1 MRVDTTSK
9 YRPFPPVQLPDRQWP
24 SRTLTQ
30 APRWCSSDLRDGNQ
44 ALIEPMDGER
54 KRRYFDLLV
63 RMGFKEIEVAFPS
76 ASQTDF
82 DFVRSLIEGQRVPDD
97 VAVQVLTQAR
107 EDLIRRT
114 FASLKGVKRAI
125 PHLYNATAPIFR
137 EVVFGLDRAGLI
149 ELAQFGARL
158 FVECAAEQ
166 PETEWTFEYSP
177 ETFCFTELDFALEV
191 CEAVLDI
198 WQPTPERKVILNL
211 PATVEVATPN
221 VYADQVEWFCRHLS
235 RRDAVIISLHPH
247 NDRGTAVAAAELALL
262 AGADRVEGCL
272 FGNGE
277 RTGNVDLVTLALN
290 FYSQGIDPGLDF
302 SAMDEI
308 VHTAEYCNQ
317 IHVHPRHP
325 YAGDLVFTAFSGS
338 HQDAIKK
345 GFAAQEQR
353 WTGGDSR
360 WEVPY
365 LPLDPT
371 DLGRNYEAVIRVNS
385 QSGKGGVSYL
395 LEKDH
400 GLRLPRRLQVE
411 FSRHVQA
418 IADATGKE
426 LTSANIWTAFEAEYL
441 QATEP
446 FRFVE
451 HRTIPDSHA
460 SGSRK
465 LTATIRER
473 GQERLI
479 SGKGNG
485 PIDAFIDALNQHCGL
500 DLRVVDYHEHAI
512 GAGANATAVS
522 YVEMHMDGEPASLF
536 GVGIDHNIVAA
547 SLHAVMSAVNR
558 ALRQTATDE
567 TDQTDRA
574 ERMPRIA
581 GMGG

>member
-1 MRVDTTSK
+1 MRVDATRK
-9 YRPFPPVQLPDRQWP
+9 YRPFPPVRLPDRQWP

-54 KRRYFDLLV
+54 KRRFFELLV

-82 DFVRSLIEGQRVPDD
+82 DFVRGLIEGGRVPDD
-97 VAVQVLTQAR
+97 VAIQALTQSR

-114 FASLKGVKRAI
+114 FASLRGAKRAI

-149 ELAQFGARL
+149 ELARNGARW
-158 FVECAAEQ
+158 FAECAAEQ
-166 PETEWTFEYSP
+166 PDTEWTFEYSP

-198 WQPTPERKVILNL
+198 WQPTPERKAILNL

-221 VYADQVEWFCRHLS
+221 VYADQIEWFCRHLS
-235 RRDAVIISLHPH
+235 RRDAVIISVHPH
-247 NDRGTAVAAAELALL
+247 NDRGTAVAAAELALM

-272 FGNGE
+272 FGSGE

-302 SAMDEI
+302 SVMDEI
-308 VHTAEYCNQ
+308 VRTAEYCNQ
-317 IHVHPRHP
+317 IPVHPRHP

-353 WTGGDSR
+353 WATGDGH

-365 LPLDPT
+365 LPVDPA
-371 DLGRNYEAVIRVNS
+371 DLGRSYEAVIRVNS
-385 QSGKGGVSYL
+385 QSGKGGIAYL

-411 FSRHVQA
+411 FSQAVQA
-418 IADATGKE
+418 MADSTGKE
-426 LTSANIWTAFEAEYL
+426 LTSADLWTAFAADYL
-441 QATEP
+441 QLKEP
-446 FRFVE
+446 FQFVE
-451 HRTIPDSHA
+451 HRSAPDSQA
-460 SGSRK
+460 SGACK
-465 LTATIRER
+465 LTATIREHGR
-473 GQERLI
+473 ERLI
-479 SGKGNG
+479 SGRGNG
-485 PIDAFIDALNQHCGL
+485 PIDAFTDALNRHCGL
-500 DLRVVDYHEHAI
+500 DVRVVDYHEHAI
-512 GAGANATAVS
+512 GAGANANAVS
-522 YVEMHMDGEPASLF
+522 YVEIRMDDRVSLF
-536 GVGIDHNIVAA
+536 GVGMDSNIVTA
-547 SLHAVMSAVNR
+547 SLNAVISAVNR
-558 ALRQTATDE
+558 ALRAAVNPDV
-567 TDQTDRA
+567 A
-574 ERMPRIA
+574 EMELARRVVGLGA
-581 GMGG
+581 

>member
-1 MRVDTTSK
+1 MNIDITRK
-9 YRPFPPVQLPDRQWP
+9 YRSFPPIQLPDRQWP
-24 SRTLTQ
+24 SRVIDR

-44 ALIEPMDGER
+44 ALVEPMDGER

-82 DFVRSLIEGQRVPDD
+82 DFVRGLIEDGRVPDD
-97 VAVQVLTQAR
+97 VAIQVLTQSR

-114 FASLKGVKRAI
+114 FASLQGAKRAI

-137 EVVFGLDRAGLI
+137 EVVFGLDRPGLI
-149 ELAQFGARL
+149 ELARFGARL
-158 FVECAAEQ
+158 FAECAAEQ
-166 PETEWTFEYSP
+166 PDTEWTFEYSP

-191 CEAVLDI
+191 CKAVLDI

-221 VYADQVEWFCRHLS
+221 IYADQIEWFCRHLS
-235 RRDAVIISLHPH
+235 RRDAVVISVHPH
-247 NDRGTAVAAAELALL
+247 NDRGTAVAAAELAQM
-262 AGADRVEGCL
+262 AGADRIEGCL

-290 FYSQGIDPGLDF
+290 LYSQGIDPGLDF
-302 SAMDEI
+302 SVMDEI
-308 VHTAEYCNQ
+308 VRIAEYCNQ
-317 IHVHPRHP
+317 IPVHPRHP

-353 WTGGDSR
+353 WTAGDPR

-365 LPLDPT
+365 LPVDPT
-371 DLGRNYEAVIRVNS
+371 DLGRSYEAVIRVNS
-385 QSGKGGVSYL
+385 QSGKGGIAYL

-411 FSRHVQA
+411 FSRRVQA

-426 LTSANIWTAFEAEYL
+426 LTSADIWVAFQTEYL
-441 QATEP
+441 QTVEP
-446 FRFVE
+446 YHFVE

-460 SGSRK
+460 SGVRK
-465 LTATIRER
+465 LTATVRER
-473 GQERLI
+473 GRERLI

-485 PIDAFIDALNQHCGL
+485 PIDAFTDALNRHCGL
-500 DLRVVDYHEHAI
+500 DVRVVDYHEHAI
-512 GAGANATAVS
+512 GAGAGANAVS
-522 YVEMHMDGEPASLF
+522 YVEVRMDGDPVSLF
-536 GVGIDHNIVAA
+536 GVGIDSNIVTA
-547 SLHAVMSAVNR
+547 SLNAVVSAVNR
-558 ALRQTATDE
+558 ALRLAPIE
-567 TDQTDRA
+567 TDKSVEPVRRA
-574 ERMPRIA
+574 IGQSA
-581 GMGG
+581 

>member
-1 MRVDTTSK
+1 MRVDITQK
-9 YRPFPPVQLPDRQWP
+9 YRPFPPVQLPDRRWP

-82 DFVRSLIEGQRVPDD
+82 DFVRGLIEGGRVPDD
-97 VAVQVLTQAR
+97 VAVQALTQSR

-137 EVVFGLDRAGLI
+137 EVVFGLDRPGLI
-149 ELAQFGARL
+149 ELARFGARL
-158 FVECAAEQ
+158 FAECAAEQ
-166 PETEWTFEYSP
+166 PDTEWTFEYSP

-198 WQPTPERKVILNL
+198 WQPTPTRKAILNL
-211 PATVEVATPN
+211 PATVEMATPN
-221 VYADQVEWFCRHLS
+221 VYADQIEWFCRHLS
-235 RRDAVIISLHPH
+235 RRDAVVISVHPH
-247 NDRGTAVAAAELALL
+247 NDRGTAVAAAELALM

-290 FYSQGIDPGLDF
+290 LYSQGIDPGLDF

-308 VHTAEYCNQ
+308 VRTAEYCNQ
-317 IHVHPRHP
+317 IRVHPRHP

-345 GFAAQEQR
+345 GFAAQERR
-353 WTGGDSR
+353 WATGDPR

-365 LPLDPT
+365 LPVDPT
-371 DLGRNYEAVIRVNS
+371 DLGRSYEAVIRVNS

-411 FSRHVQA
+411 FSRVVQA
-418 IADATGKE
+418 IADETGKE
-426 LTSANIWTAFEAEYL
+426 LTSADIWAAFGAEYL
-441 QATEP
+441 QVTEP
-446 FRFVE
+446 YRFID
-451 HRTIPDSHA
+451 HRIVPDSHA
-460 SGSRK
+460 GGVCK
-465 LTATIRER
+465 LTATIRKDGRER
-473 GQERLI
+473 PI

-485 PIDAFIDALNQHCGL
+485 PIDAFTDALNRYCGL
-500 DLRVVDYHEHAI
+500 DVRVVDYHEHAI

-522 YVEMHMDGEPASLF
+522 YVEVRMDGEPITRF
-536 GVGIDHNIVAA
+536 GVGIDSNIVTA
-547 SLHAVMSAVNR
+547 SLNAVISAVNR
-558 ALRQTATDE
+558 MLRQVADAAE
-567 TDQTDRA
+567 DRA
-574 ERMPRIA
+574 QPRRMV

>member
-1 MRVDTTSK
+1 MRVDTTRK
-9 YRPFPPVQLPDRQWP
+9 YRPFPPVRLPDRQWP
-24 SRTLTQ
+24 SRVITQ

-82 DFVRSLIEGQRVPDD
+82 DFVRGLIEGGRVPDD
-97 VAVQVLTQAR
+97 VAIQTLTQSR

-137 EVVFGLDRAGLI
+137 EVVFGLDRPGLI
-149 ELAQFGARL
+149 ELARYGARL
-158 FVECAAEQ
+158 FAECAADQ
-166 PETEWTFEYSP
+166 PDTEWTFEYSP

-198 WQPTPERKVILNL
+198 WQPTPERKAILNL

-221 VYADQVEWFCRHLS
+221 VYADQIEWFCRHLS
-235 RRDAVIISLHPH
+235 RRDAVVISVHPH
-247 NDRGTAVAAAELALL
+247 NDRGTAVAAAELALM

-290 FYSQGIDPGLDF
+290 LYSQGVDPGLDF
-302 SAMDEI
+302 SVMDEI
-308 VHTAEYCNQ
+308 VRTAEYCNQ
-317 IHVHPRHP
+317 IPVHPRHP

-345 GFAAQEQR
+345 GFAAQERR
-353 WTGGDSR
+353 WAAGDDR
-360 WEVPY
+360 WEMPY
-365 LPLDPT
+365 LPIDPT
-371 DLGRNYEAVIRVNS
+371 DLGRSYEAVIRVNS
-385 QSGKGGVSYL
+385 QSGKGGISYL

-411 FSRHVQA
+411 FSRRVQA

-426 LTSANIWTAFEAEYL
+426 LTSADIWAAFEAEYL
-441 QATEP
+441 QPAEP

-451 HRTIPDSHA
+451 HRTIPDSHS
-460 SGSRK
+460 SGVRK

-473 GQERLI
+473 GRERLI

-485 PIDAFIDALNQHCGL
+485 PIDAFTDALNRHCGL
-500 DLRVVDYHEHAI
+500 DVRVVDYHEHAI

-522 YVEMHMDGEPASLF
+522 YVEARMDGEPATLF
-536 GVGIDHNIVAA
+536 GVGIDSNIVTA
-547 SLHAVMSAVNR
+547 SLSAVISAVNR
-558 ALRQTATDE
+558 ALRQAPADADE
-567 TDQTDRA
+567 GMEQAR
-574 ERMPRIA
+574 RVA
-581 GMGG
+581 GLGG

>member
-1 MRVDTTSK
+1 MRVDMARK
-9 YRPFPPVQLPDRQWP
+9 YRPFSPIQLPDRQWP
-24 SRTLTQ
+24 ARTLTH

-54 KRRYFDLLV
+54 KHRFFDLLV

-82 DFVRSLIEGQRVPDD
+82 DFVHGLIEGGRIPQD
-97 VAVQVLTQAR
+97 VAIQVLTQSR

-114 FASLKGVKRAI
+114 FDSLRGAKRAI

-149 ELAQFGARL
+149 ALARNGAHW
-158 FVECAAEQ
+158 FAECAAAQ
-166 PETEWTFEYSP
+166 PDTEWLFEYSP
-177 ETFCFTELDFALEV
+177 ETFCFTELEFALEV

-198 WQPTPERKVILNL
+198 WQPTPEHKVILNL

-221 VYADQVEWFCRHLS
+221 VYADQIEWFCRHLS
-235 RRDAVIISLHPH
+235 RRDAVIISVHPH
-247 NDRGTAVAAAELALL
+247 NDRGTAVAAAELALM

-302 SAMDEI
+302 SVMDEI
-308 VHTAEYCNQ
+308 VRTTEYCNQ
-317 IHVHPRHP
+317 MSVHPRHP

-353 WTGGDSR
+353 WTTGDER

-365 LPLDPT
+365 LPVDPA
-371 DLGRNYEAVIRVNS
+371 DLGRSYEAVIRVNS
-385 QSGKGGVSYL
+385 QSGKGGIAYL

-411 FSRHVQA
+411 FSQTVQA
-418 IADATGKE
+418 IADSTGKE
-426 LTSANIWTAFEAEYL
+426 LTSTDLWAAFSADYL
-441 QATEP
+441 QLEEP
-446 FRFVE
+446 FQFVE
-451 HRTIPDSHA
+451 HRSTPNSHP
-460 SGSRK
+460 GGTCQ
-465 LTATIRER
+465 LTATIYEHGR
-473 GQERLI
+473 ERLI
-479 SGKGNG
+479 AGKGNG
-485 PIDAFIDALNQHCGL
+485 PIDAFTDALNRHCGL
-500 DLRVVDYHEHAI
+500 DIRVVDYHEHAI
-512 GAGANATAVS
+512 GIGANANAVS
-522 YVEMHMDGEPASLF
+522 YVEIRMDDRVTRF
-536 GVGIDHNIVAA
+536 GVGMDSNIVTA
-547 SLHAVMSAVNR
+547 SLNAVISAINR
-558 ALRQTATDE
+558 ALRAVVTHTITEADPV
-567 TDQTDRA
+567 RRSIRLSA
-574 ERMPRIA
+574 
-581 GMGG
+581 

>member
-1 MRVDTTSK
+1 MRVDAARK
-9 YRPFPPVQLPDRQWP
+9 YRPFPPVRLLDRQWP

-82 DFVRSLIEGQRVPDD
+82 DFVRGLIEGGQVPDE
-97 VAVQVLTQAR
+97 VAIQTLTQSR

-137 EVVFGLDRAGLI
+137 EVVFGLDRPGLI
-149 ELAQFGARL
+149 ELARYGARL
-158 FVECAAEQ
+158 FTECAAEQ
-166 PETEWTFEYSP
+166 PDTEWTFEYSP

-198 WQPTPERKVILNL
+198 WRPTPERKVILNL

-221 VYADQVEWFCRHLS
+221 VYADQIEWFCRHLS
-235 RRDAVIISLHPH
+235 RRDAVVISVHPH
-247 NDRGTAVAAAELALL
+247 NDRGTAVAAAELALM

-272 FGNGE
+272 FGSGE

-290 FYSQGIDPGLDF
+290 LYSQGIDPGLDF
-302 SAMDEI
+302 SVMDEI
-308 VHTAEYCNQ
+308 VRTAEYCNQ
-317 IHVHPRHP
+317 IPVHPRHP

-353 WTGGDSR
+353 WTTGDAR

-365 LPLDPT
+365 LPIDPT
-371 DLGRNYEAVIRVNS
+371 DLGRSYEAVIRVNS
-385 QSGKGGVSYL
+385 QSGKGGIAYL

-400 GLRLPRRLQVE
+400 GLRLPRRLQIE
-411 FSRHVQA
+411 FSQRVQT

-426 LTSANIWTAFEAEYL
+426 LSSADIWAAFAADYL
-441 QATEP
+441 QLTEP

-451 HRTIPDSHA
+451 HRAIPDSHA
-460 SGSRK
+460 SGMCK

-473 GQERLI
+473 GRERLI

-485 PIDAFIDALNQHCGL
+485 PIDAFTDALNRHCGL
-500 DLRVVDYHEHAI
+500 DVRVVDYHEHAI

-522 YVEMHMDGEPASLF
+522 YVEVRMDGEPITRFGIGIDSNIVTASL
-536 GVGIDHNIVAA
+536 N
-547 SLHAVMSAVNR
+547 AVISAVNR
-558 ALRQTATDE
+558 ALRQAAVAGE
-567 TDQTDRA
+567 SRA
-574 ERMPRIA
+574 DPRRVA
-581 GMGG
+581 GLNG